1 MNIVKTLRNTLFRW
15 QQKLL
20 FSLLRTRRI
29 GTDADELQPDL
40 SRPGEYAVLNES
52 LAERLVIDRE
62 VQQLG
67 WPSPHLQRLQN
78 QLPAKPVF
86 SIHRRRSEEHTSELQ
101 SREDLVC
108 RRLLE

>member
-1 MNIVKTLRNTLFRW
+1 SFLTRRSSDLGKLRALLQSRPGYQRLAMNIVKTLRNTLFRW

-40 SRPGEYAVLNES
+40 SRPVVYAVLNES

-78 QLPAKPVF
+78 
-86 SIHRRRSEEHTSELQ
+86 
-101 SREDLVC
+101 DLDWP
-108 RRLLE
+108 